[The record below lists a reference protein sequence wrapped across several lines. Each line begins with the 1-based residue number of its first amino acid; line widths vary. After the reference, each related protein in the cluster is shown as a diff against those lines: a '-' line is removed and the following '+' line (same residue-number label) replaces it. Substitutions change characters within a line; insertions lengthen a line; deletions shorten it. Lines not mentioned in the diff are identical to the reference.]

1 MSEEQFGF
9 VIGKSM
15 TDAIFALR
23 QVQEKYR
30 EGHKELHSMFI
41 DLDKAYDR
49 VPREELY
56 WCMRAK
62 NVPEKYIRMVQGMY
76 IESETVVKCVAGTLE
91 PFKVEVGLH
100 QGSALSPFLFAIIMD
115 TLTDDIRK
123 EAPWSMMFADD
134 VILYSEEKAGL
145 EEDLERWRNALEKR
159 GMKLSRAKTEYMCL
173 SGVSR
178 GSVQMQDQ
186 QLPEVN
192 EFKYL

>member
-56 WCMRAK
+56 WCMRTI
-62 NVPEKYIRMVQGMY
+62 NVSEKYIRVVQEMY
-76 IESETVVKCVAGTLE
+76 IESETVVKHVAGTSE

-100 QGSALSPFLFAIIMD
+100 
-115 TLTDDIRK
+115 
-123 EAPWSMMFADD
+123 
-134 VILYSEEKAGL
+134 
-145 EEDLERWRNALEKR
+145 
-159 GMKLSRAKTEYMCL
+159 
-173 SGVSR
+173 
-178 GSVQMQDQ
+178 
-186 QLPEVN
+186 
-192 EFKYL
+192 